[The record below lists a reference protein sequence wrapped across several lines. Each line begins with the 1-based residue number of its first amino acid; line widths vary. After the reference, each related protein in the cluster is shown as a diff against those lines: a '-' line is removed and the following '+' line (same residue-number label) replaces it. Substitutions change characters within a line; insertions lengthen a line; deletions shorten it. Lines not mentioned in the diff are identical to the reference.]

1 MRQFWERP
9 MVHSLLRAIMAT
21 SLTLALALNVGATP
35 IRLTIQ
41 PDSELDVSLVLVGSI
56 DGEDSGTSEIT
67 GYFDAEID
75 FDAQGR
81 PVGSRIVGADLNASD
96 VSLSIPLGFPLGS
109 LDVDARGLHLTAFT
123 PNAPPNPPVDPV
135 TGAFDLDLH
144 RFRLDAG
151 VASAESTLYSA
162 EFDFAV
168 EPEEFTPLDGMTGTL
183 LQPNGPQGGPV
194 TLTTPIALQEFV
206 TTVDLGIFGTV
217 DIFIELNGTLVAE
230 GLYEPETMDGDTN
243 GDGAVTI
250 EDLNNVRNNFGGAG
264 LGDATGDGLVNIE
277 DLNAVRNNFGAGL
290 AASVPEPTA
299 LCLAVPLILLTLAA
313 GQFGR
318 PGKACR

>member
-1 MRQFWERP
+1 
-9 MVHSLLRAIMAT
+9 MVHSLLRAVLAT
-21 SLTLALALNVGATP
+21 TLILAWALNAGATP
-35 IRLTIQ
+35 IRLTVQ
-41 PDSELDVSLVLVGSI
+41 PNSELDVSLVLVGSI

-67 GYFDAEID
+67 GYFDTEID
-75 FDAQGR
+75 FDALGR
-81 PVGSRIVGADLNASD
+81 PIGSRIVSADLNASD
-96 VSLSIPLGFPLGS
+96 VSLSIPLGFLLGS
-109 LDVDARGLHLTAFT
+109 LDVEAQGLHLTAFT

-151 VASAESTLYSA
+151 TATADSTLYSA

-183 LQPNGPQGGPV
+183 IQSNGPQGGPV

-206 TTVDLGIFGTV
+206 TTVDLGIFGSV

-230 GLYEPETMDGDTN
+230 GLYEPTSVDGDTN

-250 EDLNNVRNNFGGAG
+250 EDLNNVRNNFGGSG
-264 LGDATGDGLVNIE
+264 FGDATGDGLVNIE
-277 DLNAVRNNFGAGL
+277 DLNAVRNNFGAGQ
-290 AASVPEPTA
+290 AAAVPEPSA
-299 LCLAVPLILLTLAA
+299 FLLLLSGSAFSLSVR
-313 GQFGR
+313 QFRR
-318 PGKACR
+318 PGKAC

>member
-1 MRQFWERP
+1 
-9 MVHSLLRAIMAT
+9 MVSTLLRAMVAT
-21 SLTLALALNVGATP
+21 SLAFVLASNAGATP
-35 IRLTIQ
+35 IRLTLQ
-41 PDSELDVSLVLVGSI
+41 PDSSLDVSLVLVGSI
-56 DGEDSGTSEIT
+56 DGEDSATSEIT

-109 LDVDARGLHLTAFT
+109 LDVDASGLHLTAYT
-123 PNAPPNPPVDPV
+123 PDAPPNPPVDPV
-135 TGAFDLDLH
+135 TGAFDLDQH

-151 VASAESTLYSA
+151 TASADSTLYSA

-183 LQPNGPQGGPV
+183 TQLNGPAGGPV
-194 TLTTPIALQEFV
+194 TLVTPIALQEFV
-206 TTVDLGIFGTV
+206 TTVDLGIFGSV

-230 GLYEPETMDGDTN
+230 GPYEPDSVAGDTN

-250 EDLNNVRNNFGGAG
+250 EDLNNVRNNFGGTG
-264 LGDATGDGLVNIE
+264 QGDATGDGLVNIE
-277 DLNAVRNNFGAGL
+277 DLNAVRNNFGTGQ
-290 AASVPEPTA
+290 AAAVPEPSS
-299 LCLAVPLILLTLAA
+299 LCLLAVAAMFCLTAA
-313 GQFGR
+313 QFGTT
-318 PGKACR
+318 GKAC